1 MLIVFIRAALLYFL
15 LTFCVRLMGKRSLG
29 DLQPSELVT
38 TILIS
43 NIATLPMEDI
53 SMPMIFGTIPILVIV
68 GLEMI
73 FSQLSLHFPKLRR
86 LVIGNPVVIIQ
97 NGEIQQAN
105 LKKLRCTLD
114 DLYGSMRQAGY
125 FDIKQIAYAV
135 AETTGVISFLP
146 KFSDTPVT
154 ASMIHLKKETTPVP
168 LVLISDGRLIPSV
181 MRRYKIDEDWL
192 QKVLKAGGVTVE
204 STFLLTVDQN
214 REYHLVPKKE
224 TT

>member
-1 MLIVFIRAALLYFL
+1 
-15 LTFCVRLMGKRSLG
+15 
-29 DLQPSELVT
+29 
-38 TILIS
+38 
-43 NIATLPMEDI
+43 
-53 SMPMIFGTIPILVIV
+53 MIFGTIPILVIV